1 MEDGK
6 GVIFAGKPWKTKH
19 YLSYSQAK
27 FDAEQSGSWGKNS
40 RSTIGRKELGPFQ
53 MKRWKP
59 FLKAWQNVAHLL
71 CCPLGGRTLQNAER
85 YFGGH
90 LRMNQRY

>member
-1 MEDGK
+1 MQANLGRQ
-6 GVIFAGKPWKTKH
+6 KH
-19 YLSYSQAK
+19 YHNNQAK
-27 FDAEQSGSWGKNS
+27 FDAEQSESWGENS

-53 MKRWKP
+53 MKWWKP
-59 FLKAWQNVAHLL
+59 FLKAQQNVAHLL
-71 CCPLGGRTLQNAER
+71 LCHSLGGRTFQNGVR